1 MIYFGGYTAEEDSI
15 DRVAEF
21 KNFHWTLLG
30 NLAGPRR
37 DHRSIKM
44 ADKIYVFARPNTWNT
59 RR

>member
-1 MIYFGGYTAEEDSI
+1 VIYFGGVSEEGPT

-21 KNFHWTLLG
+21 KSLEWNLLG

-44 ADKIYVFARPNTWNT
+44 GNRIYLFGGLDIT
-59 RR
+59 

>member
-1 MIYFGGYTAEEDSI
+1 MIYFGGVSEEGPT

-21 KNFHWTLLG
+21 KSLEWNLLG

-44 ADKIYVFARPNTWNT
+44 GNKIYIFGGLDITYDFFI
-59 RR
+59 